1 MVVLAFFVF
10 FFRKKRGIWLG
21 NFIVRRIL
29 NNNAFVSTD
38 EQGQEIVVMG
48 KGIVFQKSAG
58 DRVPFAR
65 AEQVFQLSQENTSRF
80 QELIARIPMN
90 YMVLSEKIIQMAEDK
105 LGKKL
110 DESIYITI
118 TDHIYSAVQRYQN
131 GLVIRNTMRWE
142 IQRYYPDEYAV
153 GLQAAQI
160 IREAL
165 SVSFAEDEAA
175 FMALHFV
182 NAETG
187 IEIGQMYEVTE
198 LIHAICDL
206 VHQHFQM
213 DFDTTSMAYYRF
225 LTHVKFFAQ
234 RLMLGTYYEDDDSEL
249 LDAVRSKH
257 PEAYACT
264 QRIAAYIAKT
274 RGQKLGEEEE
284 LYLTV
289 HIARVAKS

>member
-1 MVVLAFFVF
+1 MVALAFFIF
-10 FFRKKRGIWLG
+10 FFQKEGIGLG
-21 NFIVRRIL
+21 NYIVRRIL
-29 NNNAFVSTD
+29 NNNAFVSTN

-48 KGIVFQKSAG
+48 KGIVFQKSCG
-58 DRVPFAR
+58 DRVPDAR

-90 YMVLSEKIIQMAEDK
+90 YMVLSKKIIQMAEEK

-160 IREAL
+160 VRDAL

-187 IEIGQMYEVTE
+187 MEISQMYEITE
-198 LIHAICDL
+198 LIHAICNI
-206 VHQHFQM
+206 VHDHFKM
-213 DFDTTSMAYYRF
+213 EFDASSMAYYRF
-225 LTHVKFFAQ
+225 LTHVKFFVQ

-249 LDAVRSKH
+249 LDAVRSKY

-264 QRIAAYIAKT
+264 RKIADYIAQT
-274 RGQKLGEEEE
+274 RGQHLGEEEE

-289 HIARVAKS
+289 HIARVTRP

>member
-1 MVVLAFFVF
+1 MVALAFFVF

-153 GLQAAQI
+153 GLYVYLLFGKPCRFPLPRTRPRLWRCI
-160 IREAL
+160 L
-165 SVSFAEDEAA
+165 STPKPA
-175 FMALHFV
+175 
-182 NAETG
+182 
-187 IEIGQMYEVTE
+187 
-198 LIHAICDL
+198 
-206 VHQHFQM
+206 
-213 DFDTTSMAYYRF
+213 
-225 LTHVKFFAQ
+225 
-234 RLMLGTYYEDDDSEL
+234 
-249 LDAVRSKH
+249 SKSDR
-257 PEAYACT
+257 CM
-264 QRIAAYIAKT
+264 K
-274 RGQKLGEEEE
+274 
-284 LYLTV
+284 
-289 HIARVAKS
+289 

>member
-1 MVVLAFFVF
+1 MVVLAFFIF
-10 FFRKKRGIWLG
+10 FFQKEGIGLG
-21 NFIVRRIL
+21 NYIVRRIL
-29 NNNAFVSTD
+29 NNNAFVSIN

-48 KGIVFQKSAG
+48 KGIVFQKKSG
-58 DRVPFAR
+58 DRVPYAR
-65 AEQVFQLSQENTSRF
+65 AEQVFQLSQENTNRF

-90 YMVLSEKIIQMAEDK
+90 YMVLSEKIIQMAEEK
-105 LGKKL
+105 LDKKL

-153 GLQAAQI
+153 GLQAAQMVCDT
-160 IREAL
+160 L

-187 IEIGQMYEVTE
+187 MEISQMYEITE
-198 LIHAICDL
+198 LIHAICNI

-213 DFDTTSMAYYRF
+213 EFDASSMAYYRF

-234 RLMLGTYYEDDDSEL
+234 RLMIGTYYEDDDSEL
-249 LDAVRSKH
+249 LDVVRSKY

-264 QRIAAYIAKT
+264 RKIADYIAQT
-274 RGQKLGEEEE
+274 RGQYLGEEEE

-289 HIARVAKS
+289 HIARVTRR

>member
-1 MVVLAFFVF
+1 M
-10 FFRKKRGIWLG
+10 R
-21 NFIVRRIL
+21 NFIVQRIL
-29 NNNAFVSTD
+29 NNNAFVSTN

-48 KGIVFQKSAG
+48 KGIVFQKHCG
-58 DRVPFAR
+58 DRVPYAR
-65 AEQVFQLSQENTSRF
+65 AEQIFQLSQENTSRF

-90 YMVLSEKIIQMAEDK
+90 YMVLSEKIIQMAE
-105 LGKKL
+105 KKL
-110 DESIYITI
+110 DKSLNESIYITI
-118 TDHIYSAVQRYQN
+118 TDHIYSAVQRYQK
-131 GLVIRNTMRWE
+131 GLIIRNTMRWE

-160 IREAL
+160 IHDAL

-187 IEIGQMYEVTE
+187 IELGQMYEATE
-198 LIHAICDL
+198 LIHKICDL

-234 RLMLGTYYEDDDSEL
+234 RLMLGSYYEDDDSEL
-249 LDAVRSKH
+249 LAAVRAKY
-257 PEAYACT
+257 PEAYHCT
-264 QRIAAYIAKT
+264 QKIAAYIVQT

-289 HIARVAKS
+289 HIARVTKR

>member
-1 MVVLAFFVF
+1 
-10 FFRKKRGIWLG
+10 
-21 NFIVRRIL
+21 
-29 NNNAFVSTD
+29 
-38 EQGQEIVVMG
+38 MG
-48 KGIVFQKSAG
+48 KGIVFQKRSG
-58 DRVPFAR
+58 DRVPYAR

-90 YMVLSEKIIQMAEDK
+90 YMVLSEKIIQMAEEK

-142 IQRYYPDEYAV
+142 IQRYYPDEYAI
-153 GLQAAQI
+153 GLQAAQMV
-160 IREAL
+160 RDTL

-187 IEIGQMYEVTE
+187 MEISQMYEITE
-198 LIHAICDL
+198 LIHAICNV
-206 VHQHFQM
+206 VHEHFQM
-213 DFDTTSMAYYRF
+213 EFDVSSMAYYRF

-249 LDAVRSKH
+249 LDVVRSKY

-264 QRIAAYIAKT
+264 RKIADYIAQT
-274 RGQKLGEEEE
+274 RGQHLGEEEE

-289 HIARVAKS
+289 HIARVTRQ